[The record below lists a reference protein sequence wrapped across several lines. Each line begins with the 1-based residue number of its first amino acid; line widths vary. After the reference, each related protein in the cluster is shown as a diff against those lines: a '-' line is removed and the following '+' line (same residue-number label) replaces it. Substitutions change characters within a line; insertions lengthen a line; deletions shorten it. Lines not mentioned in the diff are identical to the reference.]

1 MNHKCIWLLPITLS
15 LVFFSCKQVG
25 DKYTSPKGYDLQNP
39 ERFSMPESLL
49 EISGITFNQGKA
61 DTVYSVQD
69 EDGRLFKQAW
79 GVKKQSSV
87 KFAKNG
93 DYEDLAIAKKT
104 VFVLK
109 SSGSIYS
116 FPLAEAQ
123 VEKTNL
129 TKEWKNLLP
138 KEEFEGIYANEV
150 TQQLFVLC
158 KECGVDK
165 KLPTASG
172 YILNIQDS
180 TEIVASGTFSIDLS
194 PLKTLGHEVKKG
206 LKASALSKHRKTG
219 DWFILS
225 SANKLLII
233 AGADWKIKE
242 VHRLNSSIF
251 NQPEGICFDTEN
263 NLYISNE
270 GDELKAGNI
279 LKIPYKS
286 LN

>member
-1 MNHKCIWLLPITLS
+1 MNYKLIWLLPITLS
-15 LVFFSCKQVG
+15 LVFFACNPAD

-39 ERFSMPESLL
+39 EKFSMPESLL
-49 EISGITFNQGKA
+49 EISGIAFNQGRA
-61 DTVYSVQD
+61 DTIYSVQD

-79 GVKKQSSV
+79 GVKKQSSI
-87 KFAKNG
+87 KFARNG
-93 DYEDLAIAKKT
+93 DYEDLAIAKKN

-123 VEKTNL
+123 LESTEL

-138 KEEFEGIYANEV
+138 KGEYEGMYANEA

-158 KECGVDK
+158 KVCEVDK
-165 KLPTASG
+165 KSPTATG
-172 YILNIQDS
+172 YVLDIQDS
-180 TEIVASGTFSIDLS
+180 MEIVASGTFTIDMS
-194 PLKTLGHEVKKG
+194 PLKALGQKVKG
-206 LKASALSKHRKTG
+206 LKASALSKHRESG

-233 AGADWKIKE
+233 TSADWKIKE

-251 NQPEGICFDTEN
+251 NQPEGISFDTEN

-270 GDELKAGNI
+270 GDELTAGNI
-279 LKIPYKS
+279 LKFTYKT